1 MAIDIK
7 MPSVGESI
15 ESGIVGKWIKK
26 EGQKVQPGEALC
38 EIETEKITTEVY
50 AEQEGILHI
59 LVEEGKEVKVGQ
71 VIAQLE
77 EVVQKVAEEIQ
88 TQLPAEREEKKADLI
103 SEPTLEEPKET
114 LELERKEE
122 VIEKTPFKEPLKQPA
137 RMTREESL
145 RHLTLEEEEI
155 KEEIKEKKEITAKPQ
170 TQKEV
175 QPQAWELRGVRKP
188 MSPLRM
194 KIAQRL
200 LEAHVG
206 TAHLTT
212 FNEVDMSTI
221 IELRKN
227 YGKRFEEKYGVKL
240 GFMSFVVR
248 AVVEAL
254 KKIPEVG
261 ARIEGQE
268 LVYPLTLDLGIAVST
283 ERGLIVPVLRGAEN
297 LSFDEIERGILDL
310 AQKARNGKI
319 SLEDIEGGVFT
330 ITNGG
335 IFGSLLS
342 TPIINPPQSGILG
355 MHAIKERPV
364 AVGGKV
370 EIRPM
375 MYLALTYDHRVIDG
389 KEAISFLVLIKE
401 FLEQPASILLGL

>member
-88 TQLPAEREEKKADLI
+88 TQLPTEREEKKADLI

-145 RHLTLEEEEI
+145 RHLTLEEEI

-170 TQKEV
+170 AQKEV

>member
-1 MAIDIK
+1 MAVDIK

-15 ESGIVGKWIKK
+15 QSGLLGKWIKK
-26 EGQKVQPGEALC
+26 EGERVSPGDALC
-38 EIETEKITTEVY
+38 EIETEKITTEIY
-50 AEQEGILHI
+50 AEKEGILHI
-59 LVEEGKEVKVGQ
+59 LVDEGSEIKVGQ
-71 VIAQLE
+71 VIARLE
-77 EVVQKVAEEIQ
+77 ETPQEATEQK
-88 TQLPAEREEKKADLI
+88 PAVLLTGKEEKAAGLASIPSYK
-103 SEPTLEEPKET
+103 EPGET
-114 LELERKEE
+114 LESPLEEE
-122 VIEKTPFKEPLKQPA
+122 LPEAVPLREPLKQPS
-137 RMTREESL
+137 RITREEAL
-145 RHLTLEEEEI
+145 RNLNLE
-155 KEEIKEKKEITAKPQ
+155 KEEIEEERQEIAEKIQP
-170 TQKEV
+170 QKEV
-175 QPQAWELRGVRKP
+175 QPPTWDLKGARKRL
-188 MSPLRM
+188 SPIRV

-212 FNEVDMSTI
+212 FNEVDMTTI
-221 IELRKN
+221 VELRKN
-227 YGKRFEEKYGVKL
+227 YGKKFEQKYGVKL
-240 GFMSFVVR
+240 GFMSFFVC

-268 LVYPLTLDLGIAVST
+268 LVYPSTLDLGIAVST
-283 ERGLIVPVLRGAEN
+283 DRGLIVPVLRSAEE
-297 LSFDEIERGILDL
+297 LEFHQIEKGIADL
-310 AQKARNGKI
+310 AQKAREGKVT
-319 SLEDIEGGVFT
+319 LEDIEGGVFT

-364 AVGGKV
+364 AVNGKV

-389 KEAISFLVLIKE
+389 KEAVSFLVLIKE
-401 FLEQPASILLGL
+401 FLEQPASVLLGL